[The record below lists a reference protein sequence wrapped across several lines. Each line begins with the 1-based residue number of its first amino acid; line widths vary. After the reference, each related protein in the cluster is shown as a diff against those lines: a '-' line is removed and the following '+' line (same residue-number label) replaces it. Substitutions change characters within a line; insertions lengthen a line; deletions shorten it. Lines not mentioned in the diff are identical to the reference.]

1 MSETTK
7 GEFIEKIVFA
17 AVPILFSCIV
27 YLVSDLNTT
36 KTKLTELDNKIAIV
50 VSPENMPRPN
60 QSAELARE
68 KLRLDFVNEQNESL
82 IRHTQN
88 IGQINLLSWRITE
101 LEKLNGKK

>member
-17 AVPILFSCIV
+17 AVPIMFSCIV

-36 KTKLTELDNKIAIV
+36 KTKLDNKISIV
-50 VSPENMPRPN
+50 VSPENTPRPN

-88 IGQINLLSWRITE
+88 NGQINLLSWRITE

>member
-17 AVPILFSCIV
+17 TVPILFSCIV
-27 YLVSDLNTT
+27 YLVSDLNTA
-36 KTKLTELDNKIAIV
+36 KTKLTELDNKISIV
-50 VSPENMPRPN
+50 VSPENTPRPN

-68 KLRLDFVNEQNESL
+68 NLRLDFVNEQNESL

-88 IGQINLLSWRITE
+88 NGQINLLTWRVTE

>member
-7 GEFIEKIVFA
+7 GELIEKIVFA

-50 VSPENMPRPN
+50 VSPENTPRPN
-60 QSAELARE
+60 QAGELARE
-68 KLRLDFVNEQNESL
+68 KLRLDFVTEQNESL

-88 IGQINLLSWRITE
+88 NGQINLLLWRVEE
-101 LEKLNGKK
+101 LERQNGKK